1 MVNLELSKTR
11 LTAEIAGFAFYLY
24 ELYSFFHTP
33 ITGYIYDGSPEIWAL
48 RLALLLIAFPIL
60 YLFRI
65 SYLLGW
71 GDAFSW
77 FLASL
82 NTEEGDSV
90 DSPGEEA
97 TGLGISICINFL
109 LGILIIF
116 RLVNYFYK
124 FF

>member
-1 MVNLELSKTR
+1 MKIPSPEKKLFLE
-11 LTAEIAGFAFYLY
+11 IGGFIFYLY
-24 ELYSFFHTP
+24 ELYSFFHYP
-33 ITGYIYDGSPEIWAL
+33 IDGYIYDGSPEIWAL

-60 YLFRI
+60 YIFRI

-82 NTEEGDSV
+82 NTEEGEPIV
-90 DSPGEEA
+90 SPGEEA
-97 TGLGISICINFL
+97 TGMAIGISINFL
-109 LGILIIF
+109 LGILILF
-116 RLVNYFYK
+116 RLINFAYR

>member
-1 MVNLELSKTR
+1 MVELEISKAR
-11 LTAEIAGFAFYLY
+11 ITAELAGFVFYLY

-33 ITGYIYDGSPEIWAL
+33 ITGYIWDGSPEIFAL
-48 RLALLLIAFPIL
+48 RLVLLVIAFPIL

-71 GDAFSW
+71 GDAFAY

-82 NTEEGDSV
+82 WTEEGEPIISA
-90 DSPGEEA
+90 GEEA
-97 TGLGISICINFL
+97 TWVAIATIINFL
-109 LGILIIF
+109 LVILIIY
-116 RLVNYFYK
+116 RVVNLAYK